1 MDDSLLGGAH
11 KIVIVGGGAA
21 GLELASALG
30 KKARKDASIEVT
42 LVDASPTHIW
52 KPLLHEVAA
61 GTLDTTEEL
70 EYLSQARW
78 RYFNFRL
85 GTMERL
91 DREKKETV
99 LSPTL
104 NDEGEE
110 LIPRRSFS
118 YDTLV
123 IAVGSVSNSFAI
135 QGVEKHCQFLDNAR
149 QAFRFQKHLVQ
160 TFMRIYSRRPSRGKG
175 MSIAI
180 IGAGATGVELAAEL
194 HNVTQQLA
202 IYGLDEHQTGEAVK
216 ISLIEAADRLLPALP
231 DRLSG
236 ATARQ
241 LGELGIEL
249 ILGRRVV
256 EVTETGVMIEGGEKV
271 TADIKVWA
279 AGIKG
284 PDWLCNLDGLEI
296 NSAQQLMVAETL
308 QTTRDENIFAIGD
321 CAACAWVG
329 HEGNV
334 PPRAQAA
341 HQQAT
346 LLSKSLVDR
355 VKGKALMPYRYKD
368 YGSLVSLGKYSTV
381 GNLMGNLMGSV
392 SVGGFIARV
401 FYLSLY
407 KMHQIKVH
415 GYFKTAMLTLAT
427 RLRKTATSHIKLH

>member
-1 MDDSLLGGAH
+1 M
-11 KIVIVGGGAA
+11 
-21 GLELASALG
+21 
-30 KKARKDASIEVT
+30 
-42 LVDASPTHIW
+42 
-52 KPLLHEVAA
+52 AA

-85 GTMERL
+85 GTMECL
-91 DREKKETV
+91 DREKKEIV

-104 NDEGEE
+104 NEEGEE
-110 LIPRRSFS
+110 LISRRSFS

-123 IAVGSVSNSFAI
+123 IAVGSVSNSFGI
-135 QGVEKHCQFLDNAR
+135 PGVEKHCQFLDNAR
-149 QAFRFQKHLVQ
+149 QAFKFQKHLIQ
-160 TFMRIYSRRPSRGKG
+160 TFMRIYSGRPSNGKG

-194 HNVTQQLA
+194 HNVTRQLA
-202 IYGLDEHQTGEAVK
+202 IYGLDENKTGEAVK

-236 ATARQ
+236 ATAQQ
-241 LGELGIEL
+241 LGELGIRL
-249 ILGRRVV
+249 MLGRRVV
-256 EVTETGVMIEGGEKV
+256 EVTESGVMIEDGEKV
-271 TADIKVWA
+271 PADIKVWA

-284 PDWLCNLDGLEI
+284 PDWLCSLDGLQI
-296 NSAQQLMVAETL
+296 NSVQQLMVEETL

-321 CAACAWVG
+321 CAACAWAG

-341 HQQAT
+341 HQQAI

-355 VKGKALMPYRYKD
+355 VKGKALKSYRYKD

-381 GNLMGNLMGSV
+381 GNLMGSV

-407 KMHQIKVH
+407 KMHQIEVH

>member
-1 MDDSLLGGAH
+1 
-11 KIVIVGGGAA
+11 
-21 GLELASALG
+21 
-30 KKARKDASIEVT
+30 
-42 LVDASPTHIW
+42 
-52 KPLLHEVAA
+52 
-61 GTLDTTEEL
+61 
-70 EYLSQARW
+70 
-78 RYFNFRL
+78 
-85 GTMERL
+85 MECL
-91 DREKKETV
+91 DREKKEIV

-104 NDEGEE
+104 NEEGEE
-110 LIPRRSFS
+110 LISRRSFI

-123 IAVGSVSNSFAI
+123 IAVGSVSNSFGI
-135 QGVEKHCQFLDNAR
+135 RGVEKHCQFLDNAR
-149 QAFRFQKHLVQ
+149 QAFKFQKHLIQ
-160 TFMRIYSRRPSRGKG
+160 TFMRIYSGRPSNGKG

-194 HNVTQQLA
+194 HNVTRQLA
-202 IYGLDEHQTGEAVK
+202 IYGLDENKTGEAVK

-236 ATARQ
+236 ATAQQ
-241 LGELGIEL
+241 LGELGIRL
-249 ILGRRVV
+249 MLGRRVV
-256 EVTETGVMIEGGEKV
+256 EVTESGVMIEDGEKV
-271 TADIKVWA
+271 PADIKVWA

-284 PDWLCNLDGLEI
+284 PDWLCSLDGLQI
-296 NSAQQLMVAETL
+296 NSVQQLMVEETL

-321 CAACAWVG
+321 CAACAWAG

-341 HQQAT
+341 HQQAI

-355 VKGKALMPYRYKD
+355 VKGKALKSYRYKD

-381 GNLMGNLMGSV
+381 GNLMGSV

-407 KMHQIKVH
+407 KMHQIEVH

>member
-1 MDDSLLGGAH
+1 MDESLVGGPH

-30 KKARKDASIEVT
+30 RRARKDASIEIT

-85 GTMERL
+85 GTMECL
-91 DREKKETV
+91 DREKKEIV

-104 NDEGEE
+104 NEEGEE
-110 LIPRRSFS
+110 LISRRSFS

-123 IAVGSVSNSFAI
+123 IAVGSVSNSFGI
-135 QGVEKHCQFLDNAR
+135 PGVEKHCQFLDNAR
-149 QAFRFQKHLVQ
+149 QAFKFQKHLIQ
-160 TFMRIYSRRPSRGKG
+160 TFMRIYSRRPSNGKG

-194 HNVTQQLA
+194 HNVTRQFA
-202 IYGLDEHQTGEAVK
+202 IHGLDENKTGEAVK

-241 LGELGIEL
+241 LGELGIQL
-249 ILGRRVV
+249 MLGRRVV
-256 EVTETGVMIEGGEKV
+256 EVTESGVMIEGGEKV
-271 TADIKVWA
+271 PADIKVWA

-284 PDWLCNLDGLEI
+284 PDWLCSLDGLQI
-296 NSAQQLMVAETL
+296 NLVQQPMVEETL
-308 QTTRDENIFAIGD
+308 QTTREENIFAIGD
-321 CAACAWVG
+321 CAACAWAG

-341 HQQAT
+341 HQQAI

-355 VKGKALMPYRYKD
+355 VKGKALKSYRYKD
-368 YGSLVSLGKYSTV
+368 YGSLVSLGEYSTV
-381 GNLMGNLMGSV
+381 GNLMGSV

-407 KMHQIKVH
+407 KMHQIEVH

>member
-1 MDDSLLGGAH
+1 
-11 KIVIVGGGAA
+11 
-21 GLELASALG
+21 
-30 KKARKDASIEVT
+30 
-42 LVDASPTHIW
+42 
-52 KPLLHEVAA
+52 VAA

-85 GTMERL
+85 GTMECL
-91 DREKKETV
+91 DREKKEIV

-104 NDEGEE
+104 NEEGEE
-110 LIPRRSFS
+110 LISRRSFS

-123 IAVGSVSNSFAI
+123 IAVGSVSNSFGI
-135 QGVEKHCQFLDNAR
+135 PGVEKHCQFLDNAR
-149 QAFRFQKHLVQ
+149 QAFKFQKHLIQ
-160 TFMRIYSRRPSRGKG
+160 TFMRIYSGRPSNGKG

-194 HNVTQQLA
+194 HNVTRQLA
-202 IYGLDEHQTGEAVK
+202 IYGLDENKTGEAVK

-241 LGELGIEL
+241 LGELGIQL
-249 ILGRRVV
+249 MLGRRVV
-256 EVTETGVMIEGGEKV
+256 EVTESGVMIEGGEKV
-271 TADIKVWA
+271 PADIKVWA

-284 PDWLCNLDGLEI
+284 PDWLCSLDGLQI
-296 NSAQQLMVAETL
+296 NSVQQLMVEETL

-321 CAACAWVG
+321 CAACAWAG

-341 HQQAT
+341 HQQAI

-355 VKGKALMPYRYKD
+355 VKGKALKSYRYKD

-381 GNLMGNLMGSV
+381 GNLMGSV

-407 KMHQIKVH
+407 KMHQIEVH